1 MKYKQKE
8 IIPLNVILDCV
19 CQYFDVSKRG
29 IFERT
34 RVKDIVYYRYWF
46 FYFARI
52 LNPKVNVT
60 NTYIGSYSL
69 TYTRNK
75 WDNATIVYVE
85 NLMNDNIGL
94 YNDYLK
100 VKKDLERLIN
110 RKMSLYDGLKG
121 FCVTMPFQINIYSIN
136 QKNTIFIM

>member
-8 IIPLNVILDCV
+8 TIPLNVILDCV
-19 CQYFDVSKRG
+19 CRYFDVSKKD

-34 RVKDIVYYRYWF
+34 RVKDIIYYRYWF
-46 FYFARI
+46 FYFART
-52 LNPKVNVT
+52 LNPKSHVT

-75 WDNATIVYVE
+75 WDNATIIYVE

-94 YNDYLK
+94 YNDYVK

-110 RKMSLYDGLKG
+110 RKMSIYDGLKG
-121 FCVTMPFQINIYSIN
+121 FCVTMPFQINIYSTK
-136 QKNTIFIM
+136 QKKTLYL